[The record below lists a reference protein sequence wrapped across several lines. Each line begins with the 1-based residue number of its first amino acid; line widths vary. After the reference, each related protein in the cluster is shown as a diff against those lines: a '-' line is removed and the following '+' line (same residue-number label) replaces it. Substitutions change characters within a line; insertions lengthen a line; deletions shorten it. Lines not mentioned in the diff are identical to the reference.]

1 MGVIETHPL
10 PPFVP
15 GGARVLMLGSF
26 PPPRSRWT
34 MEFYYPN
41 WQNDMWRIIG
51 LVFFHDAQH
60 FLDAARKTF
69 REAQIRAFLQEKGI
83 AISDMAYR
91 AERLAG
97 NAADKSLHIVET
109 LDLAALLSSLPHCRT
124 LLATGELASV
134 TLHSLLPPGTA
145 KARIDAPVEAVFAGR
160 ILAIHRLP
168 SSSRAYPLPLAQKAQ
183 YYARFFSRQGMTQA

>member
-15 GGARVLMLGSF
+15 DGARVLMLGSF
-26 PPPRSRWT
+26 PPPRARWT

-60 FLDAARKTF
+60 FLDDRRKTF

-124 LLATGELASV
+124 LLTTGELASA
-134 TLHSLLPPGTA
+134 TLRGLLPPDTA
-145 KARIDAPVEAVFAGR
+145 KARIDVPIETVFAGR
-160 ILAIHRLP
+160 TLAIHRLP
-168 SSSRAYPLPLAQKAQ
+168 SSSRAYPLPLTQKAQ
-183 YYARFFSRQGMTQA
+183 YYARFFSRQGMTEA

>member
-10 PPFVP
+10 PSFVP

-60 FLDAARKTF
+60 FLDNRRKTF

-124 LLATGELASV
+124 LLTTGELASA
-134 TLHSLLPPGTA
+134 TLQ
-145 KARIDAPVEAVFAGR
+145 GR
-160 ILAIHRLP
+160 
-168 SSSRAYPLPLAQKAQ
+168 SRCA
-183 YYARFFSRQGMTQA
+183 